1 MVSIIIENPTKKI
14 TQTKFKNE
22 NEMIMYFYN
31 IVDLEDKMVEVNEN
45 AEDVL
50 AFLNNSIK

>member
-1 MVSIIIENPTKKI
+1 MVSITIENPTKKI

-22 NEMIMYFYN
+22 KEMIMYFYN
-31 IVDLEDKMVEVNEN
+31 IVNKKDDMIEVNES

>member
-1 MVSIIIENPTKKI
+1 MLSITIENPTKKI

-22 NEMIMYFYN
+22 NEMIMYFYSFIDRDN
-31 IVDLEDKMVEVNEN
+31 EMIEVNES

-50 AFLNNSIK
+50 DYLNKSIK